1 MGFFNYFSSNNGWK
15 NAKVKILFVDLQ
27 SIKIQKTVFK
37 SSALFRLHMIV
48 FLWGFT
54 AILGKLIHAN
64 AQILVFYRMFFASV
78 FLYVFIRFFKRE
90 SLNISRKLMIQLAI
104 IGGFMAFHWFCF
116 FYSIKVSNVSIALSC
131 LSLSTLFASIL
142 EPIVFKRKIDISE
155 VIMGIV
161 IVICMGLIFK
171 TEFQYKEGIFFGIL
185 TALFGTIFSVFNGKI
200 FGKTS
205 SGNIIFYEIFSGF
218 LILSILYVFMGQISH
233 LNEISYRDLALIILL
248 ASVFTAFPMLESV
261 NLMKYISPFTL
272 ILTVNLEPVYGIIL
286 AFFIFGDSEEMSPI
300 FYIASLIMILAIIA
314 NGIIKA
320 RRGTKN
326 LDI

>member
-1 MGFFNYFSSNNGWK
+1 MVK
-15 NAKVKILFVDLQ
+15 N
-27 SIKIQKTVFK
+27 
-37 SSALFRLHMIV
+37 SALFRLHMIV

-54 AILGKLIHAN
+54 AILGKLIESN
-64 AQILVFYRMFFASV
+64 AQALTFYRMLFAAI
-78 FLYVFIRFFKRE
+78 FLFIFIRFVKKE
-90 SLNISRKLMIQLAI
+90 SIKVSKKLFIQLSA
-104 IGGFMAFHWFCF
+104 IGGFMAFHWLCF

-142 EPIVFKRKIDISE
+142 EPIIFKRKVDISE
-155 VIMGIV
+155 VVMGVV

-171 TEFQYKEGIFFGIL
+171 TEFQYKEGIFYGIL

-218 LILSILYVFMGQISH
+218 LILTAFLLLSGQIFQI
-233 LNEISYRDLALIILL
+233 NEISTRDLTLVILL

-286 AFFIFGDSEEMSPI
+286 AFFIFGESEQMSSI
-300 FYIASLIMILAIIA
+300 FYGASLIMILAIIV
-314 NGIIKA
+314 NGILKS
-320 RRGTKN
+320 RKN
-326 LDI
+326 AAAKKVNI

>member
-1 MGFFNYFSSNNGWK
+1 
-15 NAKVKILFVDLQ
+15 
-27 SIKIQKTVFK
+27 
-37 SSALFRLHMIV
+37 MIV

-64 AQILVFYRMFFASV
+64 AQILTFYRMLFAAL
-78 FLYVFIRFFKRE
+78 FLFIFIRFFKKE
-90 SLNISRKLMIQLAI
+90 SIKISKKLFIQLSA

-142 EPIVFKRKIDISE
+142 EPIIFKRKVDISE

-171 TEFQYKEGIFFGIL
+171 TEFQYKEGIFYGIL
-185 TALFGTIFSVFNGKI
+185 TALFGTVFSVFNGKI

-205 SGNIIFYEIFSGF
+205 SGNIIFYEIFSG
-218 LILSILYVFMGQISH
+218 LIILSIFYLLTGQIFQ
-233 LNEISYRDLALIILL
+233 LNEISGRDLTLIIIL
-248 ASVFTAFPMLESV
+248 ASFFTAFPMLESV

-272 ILTVNLEPVYGIIL
+272 ILTVNLEPIYGIIL
-286 AFFIFGDSEEMSPI
+286 AFFIFGESEKMSPI
-300 FYIASLIMILAIIA
+300 FYGASLIMISAIIV
-314 NGIIKA
+314 NGVLKA
-320 RRGTKN
+320 RKN
-326 LDI
+326 TAAKKVLD

>member
-1 MGFFNYFSSNNGWK
+1 
-15 NAKVKILFVDLQ
+15 
-27 SIKIQKTVFK
+27 
-37 SSALFRLHMIV
+37 MIV

-54 AILGKLIHAN
+54 AILGKLIDTN
-64 AQILVFYRMFFASV
+64 AQALTFYRMLFASL
-78 FLYVFIRFFKRE
+78 FLFIFIRFLKKE
-90 SLNISRKLMIQLAI
+90 SIKVSKKLFIQLSA
-104 IGGFMAFHWFCF
+104 IGGFMAFHWLCF

-142 EPIVFKRKIDISE
+142 EPIIFKRKVDVSE

-185 TALFGTIFSVFNGKI
+185 TALFGTVFSVFNGKI

-218 LILSILYVFMGQISH
+218 LILTAFLLFTGQIFQ
-233 LNEISYRDLALIILL
+233 LNEISTYDLTLVVLL

-272 ILTVNLEPVYGIIL
+272 ILTVNLEPIYGIIL
-286 AFFIFGDSEEMSPI
+286 AFFIFGESEQMSPI
-300 FYIASLIMILAIIA
+300 FYGASLIMILAIVV
-314 NGIIKA
+314 NGVLKSRKRAVAKKIQ
-320 RRGTKN
+320 N
-326 LDI
+326 

>member
-1 MGFFNYFSSNNGWK
+1 
-15 NAKVKILFVDLQ
+15 
-27 SIKIQKTVFK
+27 
-37 SSALFRLHMIV
+37 MIV

-54 AILGKLIHAN
+54 AILGKLIEAN
-64 AQILVFYRMFFASV
+64 AQILTFYRMLFAAL
-78 FLYVFIRFFKRE
+78 FLFIFIRFFKKE
-90 SLNISRKLMIQLAI
+90 SIKVSKKLFIQLSI
-104 IGGFMAFHWFCF
+104 IGGFMAFHWLCF

-142 EPIVFKRKIDISE
+142 EPIIFKRKVDISE
-155 VIMGIV
+155 VVMGIV

-171 TEFQYKEGIFFGIL
+171 TEFQYKEGIFYGIL

-205 SGNIIFYEIFSGF
+205 SGNIIFYEIFSGL
-218 LILSILYVFMGQISH
+218 LILTVFYLLTGQIFQ
-233 LNEISYRDLALIILL
+233 LNEISTHDLTLVILL

-286 AFFIFGDSEEMSPI
+286 AFFIFGESEQMSPI
-300 FYIASLIMILAIIA
+300 FYGASLIMISAIIV
-314 NGIIKA
+314 NGVLKS
-320 RRGTKN
+320 RKN
-326 LDI
+326 TAAKKVQI

>member
-1 MGFFNYFSSNNGWK
+1 
-15 NAKVKILFVDLQ
+15 
-27 SIKIQKTVFK
+27 
-37 SSALFRLHMIV
+37 MIV

-54 AILGKLIHAN
+54 AILGKLIESN
-64 AQILVFYRMFFASV
+64 AQALTFYRMLFAAI
-78 FLYVFIRFFKRE
+78 FLFIFIRFVKKE
-90 SLNISRKLMIQLAI
+90 SIKVSKKLFIQLSA
-104 IGGFMAFHWFCF
+104 IGGFMAFHWLCF

-142 EPIVFKRKIDISE
+142 EPIIFKRKVDISE
-155 VIMGIV
+155 VVMGVV

-171 TEFQYKEGIFFGIL
+171 TEFQYKEGIFYGIL

-218 LILSILYVFMGQISH
+218 LILTAFLLLSGQIFQI
-233 LNEISYRDLALIILL
+233 NEISTRDLTLVILL

-286 AFFIFGDSEEMSPI
+286 AFFIFGESEQMSPI
-300 FYIASLIMILAIIA
+300 FYGASLIMILAIIV
-314 NGIIKA
+314 NGILKS
-320 RRGTKN
+320 RKN
-326 LDI
+326 AAAKKVNI

>member
-1 MGFFNYFSSNNGWK
+1 MVK
-15 NAKVKILFVDLQ
+15 N
-27 SIKIQKTVFK
+27 
-37 SSALFRLHMIV
+37 SALFRLHMIV

-54 AILGKLIHAN
+54 AILGKLIESN
-64 AQILVFYRMFFASV
+64 AQALTFYRMLFAAI
-78 FLYVFIRFFKRE
+78 FLFIFIRFYKKE
-90 SLNISRKLMIQLAI
+90 SIKVSKKLFIQLSA
-104 IGGFMAFHWFCF
+104 IGGFMAFHWLCF

-142 EPIVFKRKIDISE
+142 EPIIFKRKVDISE
-155 VIMGIV
+155 VIMGVV

-171 TEFQYKEGIFFGIL
+171 TEFQYKEGIFYGIL

-218 LILSILYVFMGQISH
+218 LILTAFLLLTGQIFQI
-233 LNEISYRDLALIILL
+233 NEISTRDLTLVIIL

-286 AFFIFGDSEEMSPI
+286 AFFIFGESEQMSPI
-300 FYIASLIMILAIIA
+300 FYGASLIMILAIIVNGVLKSRKNAAAKKA
-314 NGIIKA
+314 NI
-320 RRGTKN
+320 
-326 LDI
+326 